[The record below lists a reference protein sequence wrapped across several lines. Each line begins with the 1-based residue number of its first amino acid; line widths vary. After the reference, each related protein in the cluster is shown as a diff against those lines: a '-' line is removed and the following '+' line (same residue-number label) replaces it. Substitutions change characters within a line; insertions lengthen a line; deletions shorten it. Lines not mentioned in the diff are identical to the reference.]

1 MVLQTWFIPL
11 QLPHVCIQHSHI
23 YCLIFMV
30 NLKFNCVAA
39 ETTTRPII
47 KHLSICSYPLLHI
60 PLPGTIPTKIVLPY
74 ESPSSLVGGDGDA
87 SMTAQ
92 LTEPSTISNNNLFQ
106 IGSNL
111 TFEQQPFPWASSDP
125 FVYIQQIVLRTSVI
139 PWKKNL
145 LLTDAYRGPLHEIFK
160 LLEIVRN
167 HEDDA
172 SKTNLANICLH
183 VENVKMPNKYPVF
196 PEYNCLT
203 LSPANLWQQNAQNFK
218 KDTNLLSTIFHH
230 HVRPQPFH
238 FSHPYSHHLMRI
250 SIPP

>member
-1 MVLQTWFIPL
+1 MSVF
-11 QLPHVCIQHSHI
+11 
-23 YCLIFMV
+23 
-30 NLKFNCVAA
+30 
-39 ETTTRPII
+39 
-47 KHLSICSYPLLHI
+47 CSYPLLHI
-60 PLPGTIPTKIVLPY
+60 PLPGTIPTKIVLPF
-74 ESPSSLVGGDGDA
+74 ESPPSSIINSDGIA
-87 SMTAQ
+87 SNTEQSIEQPVNSNSQ
-92 LTEPSTISNNNLFQ
+92 LFHIT
-106 IGSNL
+106 SNL

-125 FVYIQQIVLRTSVI
+125 FIYIQQIVLRTSVI

-160 LLEIVRN
+160 LLETVRN

-172 SKTNLANICLH
+172 TKTNLANICLH

-230 HVRPQPFH
+230 HVRLQTNSQTDFNSNFFFNIFQY
-238 FSHPYSHHLMRI
+238 FSESTKIKGVDVGDAVRYAI
-250 SIPP
+250 A